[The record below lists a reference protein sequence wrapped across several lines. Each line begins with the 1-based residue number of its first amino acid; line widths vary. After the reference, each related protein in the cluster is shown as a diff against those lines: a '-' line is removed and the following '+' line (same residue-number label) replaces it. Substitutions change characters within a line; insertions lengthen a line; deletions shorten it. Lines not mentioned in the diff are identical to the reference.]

1 MIKKKHITL
10 CFSLFLALSMVLGQ
24 LIPVSATDEVPAEV
38 PVEETGA
45 SAVEPMQPDPE
56 LEAEEEPGVTPTGD
70 EGTVTVPT
78 VPAQD
83 GQGEDDEK
91 DFAVADVPSNELAEV
106 GESNVSTFA
115 NNDVNLEVGENKT
128 LTGSGGDWTSNH
140 SWSSNNLAVA
150 TVSGNDNS
158 ATVTGVSE
166 GRATIIHTYYYG
178 SQYWGQ
184 NRTETFNV
192 TVTKPEPLGTAT
204 VYVYIAAMDE
214 SGKRY
219 SKEMTDLLGID
230 YDSINGSNWFAAGTV
245 ELDLSAL
252 TDGGKLDTILNS
264 EEDWANILDQIR
276 QKKINTA
283 TTINETNR
291 SNKINNYIDQ
301 VIQDTT
307 KTNKGSKLLLAPGA
321 GSAQTNNDNDGLF
334 FQAGSRY
341 SADGKKDNGG
351 GYTWHLDLRFET
363 VHINYFYGRNGVNQ
377 GDCKDLNPAGS
388 KVFIKGAQMNKTP
401 EIGTIPEGWKVAGYY
416 TTDDFKEGTEWDGIG
431 DPITE
436 DTVVY
441 IKLVPQ
447 SNVTINYKV
456 KEGKGTVTDPSK
468 NNNLGQTGLDSFN
481 PVTGNPVGSTAKPD
495 ADWAFDGWY
504 SDERCTQLFSDQAKL
519 VPENPAEGWPEGEE
533 YTYYAKFVPKT
544 KKIFIQSNV
553 TGNAADRNKQFTYH
567 LKVMNGDS
575 PITDSIKLSDGKVIN
590 YDSENEAHVFTLS
603 HGQSIETEELPQ
615 FYSFLVTQQ
624 ETSESG
630 AHKDG
635 YSTTLTT
642 NCNVPNGSLATNS
655 HGHLLNHQDLTN
667 KDRAEVF
674 FTNEKNMTVP
684 TGMEDQDTA
693 IHGLLLSAG
702 AGLLLIGAIVV
713 LRRRMN
719 AI

>member
-1 MIKKKHITL
+1 MIRKKHITL
-10 CFSLFLALSMVLGQ
+10 CFSLFLALSMVLGP
-24 LIPVSATDEVPAEV
+24 LIPVTATDDVSDEITETEVVTEPAADV
-38 PVEETGA
+38 
-45 SAVEPMQPDPE
+45 PDPE
-56 LEAEEEPGVTPTGD
+56 PDPEPEAEEEPDVTPTGD

-128 LTGSGGDWTSNH
+128 LPGSGGDWTSNH
-140 SWSSNNLAVA
+140 SWSSDNSAVA
-150 TVSGNDNS
+150 TVSGNGNS
-158 ATVTGVSE
+158 AIVTGVSE
-166 GRATIIHTYYYG
+166 GTATITHTYYYG
-178 SQYWGQ
+178 ILKQ
-184 NRTETFNV
+184 TETFNV
-192 TVTKPEPLGTAT
+192 TVKKPEPLGTAT

-214 SGKRY
+214 SDNRY
-219 SKEMTDLLGID
+219 SKEMTDLLGVD

-245 ELDLSAL
+245 ELDLSSL
-252 TDGGKLDTILNS
+252 SDGGKLDTILNTK
-264 EEDWANILDQIR
+264 EDWENILGQIR
-276 QKKINTA
+276 QNRIDTTK
-283 TTINETNR
+283 TINKTNR
-291 SNKINNYIDQ
+291 SNKINDYIDQ

-321 GSAQTNNDNDGLF
+321 GSAQTNNDNDGLY
-334 FQAGSRY
+334 FQSGSRY
-341 SADGKKDNGG
+341 SADGKNDSGG
-351 GYTWHLDLRFET
+351 DYTWHLDLRFET
-363 VHINYFYGRNGVNQ
+363 VHINYLYGNNGINT
-377 GDCKDLNPAGS
+377 GDCKDGTSAGS
-388 KVFIKGAQMNKTP
+388 KVFIKGATMNYTP
-401 EIGTIPEGWKVAGYY
+401 TIQAPVGYKIVGYY
-416 TTDDFKEGTEWDGIG
+416 TDENCTDGKEWNAVNQ
-431 DPITE
+431 PINA
-436 DTVVY
+436 DTNVY
-441 IKLVPQ
+441 IKIVPL
-447 SNVTINYKV
+447 SNVTINYKIQ
-456 KEGKGTVTDPSK
+456 EGNGTVTDPSK
-468 NNNLGQTGLDSFN
+468 NNNPYQTGQDSFN
-481 PVTGNPVGSTAKPD
+481 PVKGNPVGSTADPD
-495 ADWAFDGWY
+495 ADWTFDGWY
-504 SDERCTQLFSDQAKL
+504 SDESCTQLFSDQAKL
-519 VPENPAEGWPEGEE
+519 VPESPAEGWPEGAE
-533 YTYYAKFVPKT
+533 YNYYAKFVPKT
-544 KKIFIQSNV
+544 KKIYVQSNV
-553 TGNAADRNKQFTYH
+553 SGNAADRNKQFTYH

-575 PITDSIKLSDGKVIN
+575 PVTDSIKLSDGKVIN
-590 YDSENEAHVFTLS
+590 YDSENKAHVFTLS

-615 FYSFLVTQQ
+615 FYSFRVTQQ

-642 NCNVPNGSLATNS
+642 NCNDPNGSLATNS